1 MRQTRSIS
9 LPKNSSDISNG
20 PSMKSKRCLAIF
32 AQSNCVESNK
42 ATLMV
47 FPAAR
52 KILDIEIEIEWSND
66 HISVATPCQTALG
79 TYELRLG
86 AEDGANK
93 AGIDH
98 LVKTMT
104 YSCGD

>member
-1 MRQTRSIS
+1 M
-9 LPKNSSDISNG
+9 NSSDISNG
-20 PSMKSKRCLAIF
+20 PSIKSKRC
-32 AQSNCVESNK
+32 
-42 ATLMV
+42 LMV

-52 KILDIEIEIEWSND
+52 KILVIKIEIEWSND
-66 HISVATPCQTALG
+66 HKSVATPCQTALG

-104 YSCGD
+104 YSCGDELLNVCSDTDLTEKRLHKTSGKGV